1 MVTYF
6 FTLDK
11 PISPSIFLFFCI
23 PNCAI
28 LLKEEKGDERVLYG
42 ISTACFY
49 PQETEQSVQVLANH
63 QIPCCEIFL
72 NTASEL
78 SESYAKKMKQ
88 AADDT
93 GMRILSVH
101 PYTCAFEPFMLFTNY
116 PRRFQDGIEYHKRY
130 FDMMNHL
137 NASIFVFHGDRKQGP
152 LDDREYYERFAVLRD
167 LGKTFGITV
176 AQENVERCKSRSV
189 SFLAEMCRYLDGDVR
204 FVFDNKQAL
213 RSGVDPV
220 LFIRRFAKQICHVHI
235 SDSVPECDCCAIQ
248 EGSSYVKKTVDA
260 LREANYDGGIIVE
273 LYRDLL
279 KSEEEI
285 FLSYKNLKLL

>member
-1 MVTYF
+1 MQ
-6 FTLDK
+6 
-11 PISPSIFLFFCI
+11 
-23 PNCAI
+23 
-28 LLKEEKGDERVLYG
+28 YG

-49 PQETEQSVQVLANH
+49 PQETLESVRLLSKSHVS
-63 QIPCCEIFL
+63 CCEIFL

-78 SESYAKKMKQ
+78 EPSYVRKMKE
-88 AADDT
+88 AAKET

-116 PRRFQDGIEYHKRY
+116 PRRFQDGIEYHKQY
-130 FDMMNHL
+130 FEMMNVL
-137 NASIFVFHGDRKQGP
+137 GAEIFVFHGDRKQGP

-189 SFLAEMCRYLDGDVR
+189 SFLSEMCRYLDGDVR

-220 LFIRRFAKQICHVHI
+220 SFVRQFGRQICHVHI
-235 SDSVPECDCCAIQ
+235 SDSTSDCDCCAI
-248 EGSSYVKKTVDA
+248 EKDSSYVKETMNA
-260 LREANYDGGIIVE
+260 LRAVGYDGGVIVE

-279 KSEEEI
+279 KSEAEI
-285 FLSYKNLKLL
+285 FSSHENLKLL

>member
-1 MVTYF
+1 MQ
-6 FTLDK
+6 
-11 PISPSIFLFFCI
+11 
-23 PNCAI
+23 
-28 LLKEEKGDERVLYG
+28 YG

-49 PQETEQSVQVLANH
+49 PQETEKSVSLISKNH
-63 QIPCCEIFL
+63 VSCCEIFL

-78 SESYAKKMKQ
+78 ELSYAKKMKQ
-88 AADDT
+88 IAEDA

-130 FDMMNHL
+130 FSMMNML
-137 NASIFVFHGDRKQGP
+137 GAEIFVFHGDRKQSTME
-152 LDDREYYERFAVLRD
+152 DHEYYERFAVLRD

-189 SFLAEMCRYLDGDVR
+189 SFLAEMCRYLDGNVR

-220 LFIRRFAKQICHVHI
+220 SFVRRFGNQICHVHI
-235 SDSVPECDCCAIQ
+235 SDRTSECDCCAI
-248 EGSSYVKKTVDA
+248 EKDSAYVKETMDA
-260 LREANYDGGIIVE
+260 LREGGYNGGVIVE

-279 KSEEEI
+279 KSDSEI
-285 FLSYKNLKLL
+285 FSSYENLKLL